1 MKLQFSVLSKKWT
14 MRLLDRKRYNKKHGN
29 DSLAI
34 THVQKR
40 RIDLSPK
47 GMDLATI
54 THELVHAYLAEL
66 CVHSC
71 DLDDENLEEIFA
83 ELLSRRGREMLTKA
97 QAIHSKV
104 SKLRKRVA

>member
-1 MKLQFSVLSKKWT
+1 MKDRFTFKVLSKNWT
-14 MRLLDRKRYNKKHGN
+14 IRLLDKTRYAKKHGT

-47 GMDLATI
+47 GRDLDTI
-54 THELVHAYLAEL
+54 THELVHAYLSEL

-83 ELLSRRGREMLTKA
+83 ELLSRRGQEMLNLAKRLRD
-97 QAIHSKV
+97 KV
-104 SKLRKRVA
+104 RAA